1 MNHHHHHSSDK
12 ASAARAQRDATVIGW
27 VDGVPVPRAAL
38 DARLAALR
46 ARPGALPKPGTS
58 EDRQLIRWTA
68 HVLLTE
74 ELCRREAAARAL
86 RVTSHAP
93 LDPVAAVHLGSIS
106 SAAWQS
112 CAEVGA
118 VFAAVVPSTSD
129 VADRPAVRRWWR
141 VRYGNPLTP
150 IGWTTL
156 DDLPPPVAN
165 ALRTAPLGTVIGPV
179 EYGGLPHQA
188 VADEHED
195 RPVDDDSPARRQQG
209 TRLREFS
216 RWLDHRRATAV
227 RTAPGFEHPG
237 DPTQPDCTHRH

>member
-1 MNHHHHHSSDK
+1 MNHHHPSTK
-12 ASAARAQRDATVIGW
+12 EAAARAQREAAVIGW
-27 VDGVPVPRAAL
+27 VEDVPVPRAAL

-46 ARPGALPKPGTS
+46 TRPGALPKPGTS
-58 EDRQLIRWTA
+58 EDRQLVRWTA

-74 ELCRREAAARAL
+74 ELCRREAAARSL
-86 RVTSHAP
+86 PVTGHEP
-93 LDPVAAVHLGSIS
+93 LDPVAAVQLGSIG

-112 CAEVGA
+112 CPEVGA
-118 VFAAVVPSTSD
+118 VFAAVVPPVSVVD
-129 VADRPAVRRWWR
+129 AGPVRRWWR
-141 VRYGNPLTP
+141 VRYGEKLAP

-156 DDLPPPVAN
+156 DDLPTPLAD
-165 ALRTAPLGTVIGPV
+165 ALRVAPLGTLVGPV
-179 EYGGLPHQA
+179 EHGGRHHYA

-195 RPVDDDSPARRQQG
+195 RPVDEDSPSRRSRG

-216 RWLDHRRATAV
+216 RWLDHRRAAAV